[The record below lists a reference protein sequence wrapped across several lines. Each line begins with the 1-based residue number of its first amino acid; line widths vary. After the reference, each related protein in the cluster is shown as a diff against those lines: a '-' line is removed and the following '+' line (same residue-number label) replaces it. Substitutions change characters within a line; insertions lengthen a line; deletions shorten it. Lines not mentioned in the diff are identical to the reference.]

1 MVTMTTGAFL
11 RRYVDRPME
20 NMLDISVSVTS
31 NRGQGGSVPV

>member
-11 RRYVDRPME
+11 RPSVGRPME

-31 NRGQGGSVPV
+31 NTGQGDSVPV